1 VIIGYDYDARIDIW
15 SVGAVLA
22 ELHTGYVLFQND
34 SVPTMLSRI
43 TGILGP
49 FPNHVLEASR
59 ETGKYFSLSNI
70 VFERDEEGSFNLIF
84 PKKTNLHSRLHLAA
98 PNDLATSTDDALFL
112 DFVRQMLHLD
122 PAKRMTAA
130 EALAHPWLADAD
142 SIYVKE
148 YIIGETNNNAPKQH
162 APSTANGS
170 ADMSDE
176 FDDAEYEE
184 DAVAEAQE
192 EAALEY
198 AYFMSNHPQDAS
210 TVDAYLR
217 YLQEKRQNFF
227 EDEDEDDEYSDAP
240 NDHNVDGDEGNDDD
254 EDEGNDDDEDEGN
267 DDEEDEGNDDEEDE
281 GNDDDEDEGNGNDED
296 EGDDDGEDEVDDD
309 GEDVPQEKGVSVSAI
324 EGLSGARDLADD
336 LYPREA

>member
-1 VIIGYDYDARIDIW
+1 MIIGYDYDARIDIW
-15 SVGAVLA
+15 SIGAVLA

-49 FPNHVLEASR
+49 FPTHVLEASR

-70 VFERDEEGSFNLIF
+70 VYERDEEGSFNLIF
-84 PKKTNLHSRLHLAA
+84 PKKTNLHSRLHVAA
-98 PNDLATSTDDALFL
+98 PSDLDPSTDDALFL

-122 PAKRMTAA
+122 PAKRLTAA

-148 YIIGETNNNAPKQH
+148 YIIGETNNNAPKQQ
-162 APSTANGS
+162 APSTAHGI

-176 FDDAEYEE
+176 FDDAEYDDDDDD
-184 DAVAEAQE
+184 DAAEAEE

-198 AYFMSNHPQDAS
+198 AHLMSSHLSQDNAS

-227 EDEDEDDEYSDAP
+227 EDEDDDDEYSDAP
-240 NDHNVDGDEGNDDD
+240 PHDHYVDDDEGGDDDVDDEGDGVDDDDEDDEGGDGDGDEGDKDDD
-254 EDEGNDDDEDEGN
+254 ED
-267 DDEEDEGNDDEEDE
+267 
-281 GNDDDEDEGNGNDED
+281 
-296 EGDDDGEDEVDDD
+296 
-309 GEDVPQEKGVSVSAI
+309 VPQKESAPVSAI
-324 EGLSGARDLADD
+324 EGPSGAREPADD
-336 LYPREA
+336 PRQA

>member
-70 VFERDEEGSFNLIF
+70 VYERDEDGSFNLIF
-84 PKKTNLHSRLHLAA
+84 PKKTNLSSRLHL
-98 PNDLATSTDDALFL
+98 PSNDPSTDGKDGALFL

-122 PAKRMTAA
+122 PAKRLTAA
-130 EALAHPWLADAD
+130 DALAHPWLADVD

-148 YIIGETNNNAPKQH
+148 YIIGQTNNNAPKQQ
-162 APSTANGS
+162 APSMTDGS
-170 ADMSDE
+170 ANMSDE
-176 FDDAEYEE
+176 YDDTEYEE

-198 AYFMSNHPQDAS
+198 AYFMSHHQQDAS

-227 EDEDEDDEYSDAP
+227 EDDDDEDEYSDAP
-240 NDHNVDGDEGNDDD
+240 DNVDDEVVDDD
-254 EDEGNDDDEDEGN
+254 EDIL
-267 DDEEDEGNDDEEDE
+267 
-281 GNDDDEDEGNGNDED
+281 
-296 EGDDDGEDEVDDD
+296 
-309 GEDVPQEKGVSVSAI
+309 QEKGVPVSTI
-324 EGLSGARDLADD
+324 EGLSAEREPVDD
-336 LYPREA
+336 GREA

>member
-84 PKKTNLHSRLHLAA
+84 PKKTNLRSRLHLAA
-98 PNDLATSTDDALFL
+98 SNNLDMSTDDALFL

-148 YIIGETNNNAPKQH
+148 YIIGETNNNAPKQQ

-240 NDHNVDGDEGNDDD
+240 DDHYVDDDDGNDDDEGEGNGD
-254 EDEGNDDDEDEGN
+254 EDEGNDDDEGEG
-267 DDEEDEGNDDEEDE
+267 DGDEDEGDGE
-281 GNDDDEDEGNGNDED
+281 GEGDDDEDEV
-296 EGDDDGEDEVDDD
+296 DDDEDEVDDD
-309 GEDVPQEKGVSVSAI
+309 GEDVPQEEGVSLSAI
-324 EGLSGARDLADD
+324 EGPSGARDLADD
-336 LYPREA
+336 PREA